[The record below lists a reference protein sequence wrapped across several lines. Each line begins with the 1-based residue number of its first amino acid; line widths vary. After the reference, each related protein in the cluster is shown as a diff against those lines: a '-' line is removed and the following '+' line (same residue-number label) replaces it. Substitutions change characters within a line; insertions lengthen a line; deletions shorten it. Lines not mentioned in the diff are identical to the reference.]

1 MQTHAQRVQQRKQQR
16 INNFGRYNLNS
27 IWRAQIQIEINQTD
41 IAHNSQSEIKRFSIF
56 GNTHECLH
64 ECIRVY
70 SSLCE
75 CVCRLFI
82 YFGACACAASES
94 AAGKMYHKLQL

>member
-16 INNFGRYNLNS
+16 INNFGRYNLNL

-41 IAHNSQSEIKRFSIF
+41 IAHNSQSEIKRFSF
-56 GNTHECLH
+56 HFWQH
-64 ECIRVY
+64 SRVSPRVY

-94 AAGKMYHKLQL
+94 AAGKMDHKLQL